1 MKQNRTPLSVIS
13 IFSLANGFLL
23 QQPQQHYNHQQYSP
37 RRLIRPTAVVL
48 FEISLQDDL
57 PVEDTVTKSLTNLP
71 EVVNLK
77 LDLVEIADRTSRG
90 FYASSDD
97 KKKANEIIDSLQR
110 LKPTRDPARDYYE
123 PSSISSVTSVSESSN
138 NDDSN
143 SNRISG
149 KWELVYT
156 DAPDIT
162 GLDSSRNPF
171 STAKLCRIGQE
182 CSPPYIKNIIEW
194 KRPDWAINLPFSGS
208 NESRILQKV
217 VTSGVSTPNNPTFID
232 LKIIGLEV
240 KAGNAIEKEENN
252 DNNDP
257 KSSMITGVVE
267 NIQKE
272 GIPVV
277 ILSQNPVD
285 LNGPLQAPFGRFE
298 ILYLDDEFRITRTN
312 QNFITVNRRINKKE
326 AEWF

>member
-1 MKQNRTPLSVIS
+1 
-13 IFSLANGFLL
+13 
-23 QQPQQHYNHQQYSP
+23 
-37 RRLIRPTAVVL
+37 
-48 FEISLQDDL
+48 
-57 PVEDTVTKSLTNLP
+57 
-71 EVVNLK
+71 
-77 LDLVEIADRTSRG
+77 
-90 FYASSDD
+90 
-97 KKKANEIIDSLQR
+97 
-110 LKPTRDPARDYYE
+110 
-123 PSSISSVTSVSESSN
+123 
-138 NDDSN
+138 
-143 SNRISG
+143 
-149 KWELVYT
+149 
-156 DAPDIT
+156 
-162 GLDSSRNPF
+162 
-171 STAKLCRIGQE
+171 
-182 CSPPYIKNIIEW
+182 
-194 KRPDWAINLPFSGS
+194 
-208 NESRILQKV
+208 V